1 MAISSVLTGPLTGED
16 VARRGTA
23 FNSPADK
30 VTADASVDAAEE
42 INAEA
47 ALDLLAAT
55 SESNTFMAGSTT
67 EIGDENE
74 AEAEDEAAAALP
86 SMLARSFLSIRRY
99 C

>member
-1 MAISSVLTGPLTGED
+1 MLTGPLTGDE
-16 VARRGTA
+16 VARRGA
-23 FNSPADK
+23 PFKSPADK
-30 VTADASVDAAEE
+30 ATEDAWAEAAAE

-67 EIGDENE
+67 EIGEENE
-74 AEAEDEAAAALP
+74 ADGEAAAALP